1 MNRKIVGIL
10 GFVAVLQLAG
20 LSTAGSLP
28 SEPADWRADYLRP
41 IEIPFPDDNPFSQA
55 KAELGHSM
63 FFDPVLSGSRTRS
76 CATCHNPGLSWGDGL
91 TRAIGE
97 GDARMS
103 RRTPTTLNLA
113 WVTRFGWDGKFRD
126 LEAFTFGPITS
137 AANMNSSEEVVIKRL
152 TAIPGYVLLFSAA
165 FGEGPITRGKIESS
179 LATFERSIVS
189 ATAPFDRWV
198 MGDERAIEPAAKRG
212 FALFNGKGRCRECHT
227 GWAFTD
233 GSFHDIGTAQ
243 GDDIGRGRLF
253 PTSVKLRY
261 AFKTPT
267 LRDVARRA
275 PYMHDGSIRTL
286 EDVIA
291 LYDRGGIERPS
302 RSELIAPLRLTQTEK
317 ADLVAFLDTLTGKQ
331 EPMSLPIL
339 PR

>member
-1 MNRKIVGIL
+1 MFFRKCADGPVGNANLIRPLVLTAFDESLVVARARRGPLRPSNGDFVHRTSMMRRQDGPRRLPMNRKIVGIL

-41 IEIPFPDDNPFSQA
+41 IEIPFPEDNPFSQA

-97 GDARMS
+97 GDARIS

-137 AANMNSSEEVVIKRL
+137 AANMNSSKEAVIKR
-152 TAIPGYVLLFSAA
+152 
-165 FGEGPITRGKIESS
+165 
-179 LATFERSIVS
+179 
-189 ATAPFDRWV
+189 
-198 MGDERAIEPAAKRG
+198 
-212 FALFNGKGRCRECHT
+212 
-227 GWAFTD
+227 
-233 GSFHDIGTAQ
+233 
-243 GDDIGRGRLF
+243 
-253 PTSVKLRY
+253 
-261 AFKTPT
+261 
-267 LRDVARRA
+267 
-275 PYMHDGSIRTL
+275 
-286 EDVIA
+286 
-291 LYDRGGIERPS
+291 
-302 RSELIAPLRLTQTEK
+302 
-317 ADLVAFLDTLTGKQ
+317 
-331 EPMSLPIL
+331 
-339 PR
+339 